1 MSLSPLFDV
10 LTIFE
15 NFYWSYIGFTAVI
28 MGGIYFSVKSG
39 WYQFRVIA
47 RPLQTLKAIQSVSRI
62 GEGLSPFRLYFASVG
77 GMVGLGNVVG
87 VVTAVMIGGP
97 GALLWLWIAAFS
109 GMLIKYSEIYLGM
122 KFRKPNPAGGFDGGP
137 MVYLRE
143 AFGSPIVGRIAAS
156 LFCGLMVIY
165 SIEIYQFVVVVDV
178 ISDTW
183 SLNRT
188 IVMLAYLAITLYAGL
203 GGMSRLANISTLLVP
218 FFIIGY
224 VFLCLYV
231 IFQSLHTLPSLLS
244 TVFTS
249 AFTGHAATGGFLGST
264 MLMAIQQGTSRAVY
278 SGDLGIGY
286 DSIIQSESRAHYPG
300 AQASLSIFGVV
311 TDMLICTLSILV
323 VLTSGIWQTSTP
335 AFKAVGDVFAG
346 HYTLADQF
354 MGVVITIAG
363 FTTVIAYL
371 AVGQKIMTH
380 LFKTWGR
387 RTYTFLAITMFVSF
401 SYLEQHD
408 VLLLMSLSG
417 GFLMVTNLTGIWKLR
432 HHIKFHIGNE

>member
-1 MSLSPLFDV
+1 
-10 LTIFE
+10 
-15 NFYWSYIGFTAVI
+15 
-28 MGGIYFSVKSG
+28 
-39 WYQFRVIA
+39 
-47 RPLQTLKAIQSVSRI
+47 
-62 GEGLSPFRLYFASVG
+62 
-77 GMVGLGNVVG
+77 
-87 VVTAVMIGGP
+87 
-97 GALLWLWIAAFS
+97 
-109 GMLIKYSEIYLGM
+109 
-122 KFRKPNPAGGFDGGP
+122 

-143 AFGSPIVGRIAAS
+143 AFQSPVLGRIAAS

-183 SLNRT
+183 ALNRT
-188 IVMLAYLAITLYAGL
+188 VVMLAYLAITLYAGL

-218 FFIIGY
+218 FFIVGY

-231 IFQSLHTLPSLLS
+231 IFQSLHTLPALLS

-249 AFTGHAATGGFLGST
+249 AFTGHAATGGFVGST

-323 VLTSGIWQTSTP
+323 VLTSGIWQTNTP
-335 AFKAVGDVFAG
+335 AFKAVGEVFAG
-346 HYTLADQF
+346 HYTMADYF

-371 AVGQKIMTH
+371 AVGQKIMTL
-380 LFKTWGR
+380 LFQTWGR
-387 RTYTFLAITMFVSF
+387 RIYTFLAIIMFVSF

-432 HHIKFHIGNE
+432 RHIKFHIGNE